1 MSENKSPWLHNLEI
15 KRKITTISKDEKT
28 DVVIVGAG
36 IAGVSTAFFIL
47 KNTNKKVILL
57 EASKV
62 AHGAT
67 GHNGG
72 HIVSYFEKQF
82 YSLVNDFGL
91 KMATDGQKAIEEDGW
106 RLLDEMYSDA
116 DLSIH
121 LSRFVG
127 YTGIVSFSHFLEAIE
142 NNQCRKQG
150 GLRLEKLSI
159 SEEAPFLDKIQS
171 EFKDMYEIV
180 PKQTILD
187 ALETEDDKYVAMLS
201 FQKGVANSA
210 LLCNQVVDFLL
221 KKYQERFVLFENTP
235 VEKVVLKTDSVLVDA
250 ISHTVE
256 SEKIILCTNGFEKLE
271 IFSEDGLD
279 VNKYFHEQVEGYVGY
294 MSGYLEKMNKQ
305 PTALSYIDDE
315 SVSLSNKDLH
325 YFYLTRR
332 PFEYEKGVDHN
343 LISLGGPGNFVPE
356 DYVYD
361 RNSRFPEKYANEIN
375 LFLENTYKLSPNK
388 KVDEVFN
395 WHGLMGFTKNMIRLI
410 GESKK
415 HPRLLYNLGCNGVGL
430 LPSIYGGWKVAEII
444 NGKKFPQSIFD
455 PN

>member
-1 MSENKSPWLHNLEI
+1 MNENKSPWLHNLEI
-15 KRKITTISKDEKT
+15 KRQITSINKDEKT
-28 DVVIVGAG
+28 EIVIVGAG

-47 KNTNKKVILL
+47 KNTNKKVLLL
-57 EASKV
+57 EANKV

-91 KMATDGQKAIEEDGW
+91 KMATEGQKAIEDAWE
-106 RLLDEMYSDA
+106 LLDEMYSDA
-116 DLSIH
+116 ELTIH

-127 YTGIVSFSHFLEAIE
+127 FTGIVSFSHFLEAIE

-150 GLRLEKLSI
+150 GLRLEKLSV
-159 SEEAPFLDKIQS
+159 SEEASFLDKIQP
-171 EFKDMYEIV
+171 EFKDLYEIV
-180 PKQTILD
+180 PKKVILE
-187 ALETEDDKYVAMLS
+187 ALETEDERYVAMLS

-221 KKYQERFVLFENTP
+221 KKYEDRFSIFENTP
-235 VEKVVLKTDSVLVDA
+235 VEKVVIKKDTVILDA

-256 SEKIILCTNGFEKLE
+256 AQKIVLCTNGFEQLK

-279 VNKYFHEQVEGYVGY
+279 VNRYFHEQVEGYVGY

-343 LISLGGPGNFVPE
+343 LISLGGPGNFVTE
-356 DYVYD
+356 DFVYD
-361 RNSRFPEKYANEIN
+361 RNSRFPEKYANEID
-375 LFLENTYKLSPNK
+375 LFMENTYKLSPNK
-388 KVDEVFN
+388 KTDKVFT
-395 WHGLMGFTKNMIRLI
+395 WHGLMGFTKNMVRLI

-415 HPRLLYNLGCNGVGL
+415 HNRLIYNLGCNGVGL

-444 NGKKFPQSIFD
+444 NGKKFSQSIFD
-455 PN
+455 SN